1 MEKDTVK
8 ISANIS
14 REVHSKLTRLKRH
27 LKLHNIEEVLEHA
40 IDEAYSKIEAEIKR

>member
-14 REVHSKLTRLKRH
+14 REAHEKLTRLKQY
-27 LKLHNIEEVLEHA
+27 LKLHNVEEVLEHA
-40 IDEAYSKIEAEIKR
+40 IDEAYSKIEAEIEK